1 MAIKSI
7 DQRID
12 QLAIPDGPQQ
22 EMPAPIE
29 PVTPDPSLTLED
41 PQLEPVQV
49 ASRIEGLTG
58 ILKSVQ
64 KATAPVETSPVKRA
78 GKAKEVLAKDASDKP
93 IDDIDVRAA
102 VGEQPIRVEG
112 DMVIAEPVAPA
123 TMFRVLES
131 MKIQK
136 VEGKPPTVRPNLDRI
151 QSEDELKQFYL
162 ATVDEYST
170 FVDEQRRLGR
180 TFEDIINDAKEI
192 GDVQILQD
200 LLKRAP
206 GDDPFNDSRSFAA
219 RLAVLNL
226 QSATLSAIKQAASTG
241 NAKDIL
247 EAGRLM
253 TLDGQASASL
263 LGVTAETGRAL
274 AINRIIIG
282 PDKARVRELR
292 KTIESFELEKIGEV
306 SEQEAAAILEQL
318 GGKDKMLAALSSYE
332 QLPNSNARGFYSK
345 HMARAVLDSASEIY
359 QSALVS
365 GVQTHAFN
373 ILGSPL
379 HYGMITAE
387 RFASAL
393 VGKDE
398 ALMQSTFASLRAF
411 PRYWSQALSAS
422 AEAFKSEKTSDMATK
437 FAQSRLATTAE
448 SFNVDPN
455 STLGKGI
462 DYFGQAMRFMGFRVL
477 TSADEGYKALF
488 RGMEMEFAATDA
500 ASKAAIKAV
509 ENGAS
514 QADATKVAQDVY
526 RATMNSD
533 AAFEEAS
540 EMARVITFQ
549 DALEGKILGKM
560 QEVMSHP
567 VAKLAGFPFFKTVTQ
582 IGLRGLE
589 RSPMA
594 IAMPRFFK
602 AMNSAD
608 PRERNMALAKVG
620 VSSAIASTFMTV
632 DFWTEGEFRMTGY
645 GPSDPKQRREWL
657 AKNEPYSFGIR
668 QKDGSYRWLSYKRYE
683 PVGMALG
690 SMADARDTVSHI
702 DEPEAAENILMHV
715 ALSNLQY
722 MTESQPALQFFAEIA
737 NTIGTRYEGEDDKF
751 ERILQLLQKQATEA
765 SLVVGQSAA
774 TLGVAPVGITNT
786 IEKIME
792 NPIKSKMPENQ
803 YAYAEI
809 PGYRMSLRGAY
820 EAIAEARAK
829 ASYFTGRG
837 IRETNDWY
845 EPVYREFDE
854 WSSVANALPM
864 QVKTK
869 RYNAINEEMIK
880 LKSGF
885 PPISK
890 SMNEP
895 GIKLNDIQ
903 FDRYKELIN
912 YPERS
917 AFAKEYFGIFLPKP
931 ILEQMVS
938 TIADKETYD
947 FSYDPNTGV
956 RRPATPGDRARALQ
970 NVRAVYSSYAKDL
983 MLLEFPE
990 LKTLVDERKA
1000 FEDAF
1005 GKAPQ
1010 KLPLTPDTLEKIKQ
1024 APYNPR

>member
-7 DQRID
+7 NDRLD
-12 QLAIPDGPQQ
+12 TMVMPDGPQQ
-22 EMPAPIE
+22 ELPAPIE
-29 PVTPDPSLTLED
+29 PVPPDPALDVQD

-49 ASRIEGLTG
+49 AGRVSGLTEV
-58 ILKSVQ
+58 LKGVQ
-64 KATAPVETSPVKRA
+64 KATQPIETSPAKRA
-78 GKAKEVLAKDASDKP
+78 KKAKEVLNQEQVNKP
-93 IDDIDVRAA
+93 IDELDVKAA
-102 VGEQPIRVEG
+102 VGEESIKVEG
-112 DMVIAEPVAPA
+112 DTIIAEPASPA
-123 TMFRVLES
+123 TMFRVAEL

-136 VEGKPPTVRPNLDRI
+136 IDGKPPIVRPNTNRI

-162 ATVDEYST
+162 ATVDEYSS

-180 TFEDIINDAKEI
+180 TFEDIMKDAEQI
-192 GDVQILQD
+192 GDVQILRD

-206 GDDPFNDSRSFAA
+206 GDDPFNDSRAFAA

-226 QSATLSAIKQAASTG
+226 QAATLEAIKKAGASG

-306 SEQEAAAILEQL
+306 DEAEAAAILEQL
-318 GGKDKMLAALSSYE
+318 GGKDKMAAALAAYE
-332 QLPNSNARGFYSK
+332 QLPNSNARSFYSK
-345 HMARAVLDSASEIY
+345 NMARAVLDSASEIY

-365 GVQTHAFN
+365 GFQTHGFN
-373 ILGSPL
+373 ILGSPI

-387 RFASAL
+387 RFASAIA
-393 VGKDE
+393 GKDE

-411 PRYWSQALSAS
+411 PRYWSQALGAA

-437 FAQSRLATTAE
+437 FAQNRLATTAE
-448 SFNVDPN
+448 NFNVDPN

-462 DYFGQAMRFMGFRVL
+462 DYFGQAMRFLGFRIL
-477 TSADEGYKALF
+477 TTADEGYKALF

-514 QADATKVAQDVY
+514 EADAAKIAQDVY

-540 EMARVITFQ
+540 DMARVITFQ
-549 DALEGKILGKM
+549 DSLEGPLLGKM
-560 QEVMSHP
+560 QEIMSHP

-589 RSPMA
+589 RTPMA
-594 IAMPRFFK
+594 VAMPRFFK

-608 PRERNMALAKVG
+608 PRERQLALAKVG
-620 VSSAIASTFMTV
+620 VSSAIAGTFMTV
-632 DFWTEGEFRMTGY
+632 DFWTEGNVRITGY

-657 AKNEPYSFGIR
+657 AKNEPYSIGFKKG
-668 QKDGSYRWLSYKRYE
+668 DGSYRWLSYKRYE
-683 PVGMALG
+683 PAGMAIG
-690 SMADARDTVSHI
+690 AMADVRDTVSHVG
-702 DEPEAAENILMHV
+702 EPEAQENILMHL

-722 MTESQPALQFFAEIA
+722 MTESQPALQFFAELA

-751 ERILQLLQKQATEA
+751 ERILQLFQKQATEA
-765 SLVVGQSAA
+765 GLVVGQSAV
-774 TLGVAPVGITNT
+774 TLGAAPVGMTNT
-786 IEKIME
+786 IEKILE
-792 NPIKSKMPENQ
+792 NPIKSKLPENQ

-809 PGYRMSLRGAY
+809 PGYRMSLRGTY

-829 ASYFTGRG
+829 SSFFTKAGVP
-837 IRETNDWY
+837 EYNDWY
-845 EPVYREFDE
+845 EPVTREFDE
-854 WSSVANALPM
+854 WYSVANTLPL

-869 RYNAINEEMIK
+869 RFNAVNEEMIR

-903 FDRYKELIN
+903 FNRYKELIN

-917 AFAKEYFGIFLPKP
+917 AFADEYFGAMKPQP
-931 ILEQMVS
+931 ILEALVATM
-938 TIADKETYD
+938 ADKETYN
-947 FSYDPNTGV
+947 FSNDPETGV
-956 RRPATPGDRARALQ
+956 RRQATNGDKIRALQ
-970 NVRAVYSSYAKDL
+970 NVRAVYASYAKDL

-990 LKTLVDERKA
+990 LKELVDQRKL
-1000 FEDAF
+1000 FEDRYQRS
-1005 GKAPQ
+1005 PQ

>member
-1 MAIKSI
+1 
-7 DQRID
+7 
-12 QLAIPDGPQQ
+12 
-22 EMPAPIE
+22 
-29 PVTPDPSLTLED
+29 
-41 PQLEPVQV
+41 
-49 ASRIEGLTG
+49 
-58 ILKSVQ
+58 
-64 KATAPVETSPVKRA
+64 
-78 GKAKEVLAKDASDKP
+78 
-93 IDDIDVRAA
+93 
-102 VGEQPIRVEG
+102 
-112 DMVIAEPVAPA
+112 
-123 TMFRVLES
+123 
-131 MKIQK
+131 
-136 VEGKPPTVRPNLDRI
+136 
-151 QSEDELKQFYL
+151 
-162 ATVDEYST
+162 
-170 FVDEQRRLGR
+170 
-180 TFEDIINDAKEI
+180 
-192 GDVQILQD
+192 
-200 LLKRAP
+200 
-206 GDDPFNDSRSFAA
+206 
-219 RLAVLNL
+219 
-226 QSATLSAIKQAASTG
+226 
-241 NAKDIL
+241 
-247 EAGRLM
+247 
-253 TLDGQASASL
+253 
-263 LGVTAETGRAL
+263 
-274 AINRIIIG
+274 
-282 PDKARVRELR
+282 
-292 KTIESFELEKIGEV
+292 
-306 SEQEAAAILEQL
+306 
-318 GGKDKMLAALSSYE
+318 
-332 QLPNSNARGFYSK
+332 
-345 HMARAVLDSASEIY
+345 
-359 QSALVS
+359 
-365 GVQTHAFN
+365 
-373 ILGSPL
+373 
-379 HYGMITAE
+379 
-387 RFASAL
+387 
-393 VGKDE
+393 
-398 ALMQSTFASLRAF
+398 
-411 PRYWSQALSAS
+411 
-422 AEAFKSEKTSDMATK
+422 
-437 FAQSRLATTAE
+437 
-448 SFNVDPN
+448 
-455 STLGKGI
+455 
-462 DYFGQAMRFMGFRVL
+462 
-477 TSADEGYKALF
+477 
-488 RGMEMEFAATDA
+488 
-500 ASKAAIKAV
+500 
-509 ENGAS
+509 
-514 QADATKVAQDVY
+514 
-526 RATMNSD
+526 
-533 AAFEEAS
+533 
-540 EMARVITFQ
+540 VITFQ

-589 RSPMA
+589 RTPMA

-657 AKNEPYSFGIR
+657 AKNEPYSFGIK

-702 DEPEAAENILMHV
+702 DEPEAAENILMHL

-722 MTESQPALQFFAEIA
+722 MTESQPALQFFAELA

-809 PGYRMSLRGAY
+809 PGFRMSLRGSY

-829 ASYFTGRG
+829 SSYFTGRG

-845 EPVYREFDE
+845 EPVYREFE
-854 WSSVANALPM
+854 NWASPANALPI

-869 RYNAINEEMIK
+869 RFNGINEEMIK

-885 PPISK
+885 PPISN

-903 FDRYKELIN
+903 KDRYKELIN

-917 AFAKEYFGIFLPKP
+917 AFAKEYFGIAVPKP

-947 FSYDPNTGV
+947 FSYDPNTGI
-956 RRPATPGDRARALQ
+956 RRPSTPGDRARALQ

>member
-1 MAIKSI
+1 MSIKSI

-12 QLAIPDGPQQ
+12 QLVIPDGPQQ

-29 PVTPDPSLTLED
+29 PVAPDPALTLED

-49 ASRIEGLTG
+49 AGRIEGLTNV
-58 ILKSVQ
+58 LKQVQ
-64 KATAPVETSPVKRA
+64 KATAPIETSPAKRVQQ
-78 GKAKEVLAKDASDKP
+78 AKEVLGKEAIDKP
-93 IDDIDVRAA
+93 INELDVRSA

-112 DMVIAEPVAPA
+112 DTIIADPVAPA

-131 MKIQK
+131 MKVQR

-162 ATVDEYST
+162 ATVDEYSS

-180 TFEDIINDAKEI
+180 TFEDIMNDAKEI
-192 GDVQILQD
+192 GDTQILRD

-206 GDDPFNDSRSFAA
+206 GDDPFNDSRQFAA

-226 QSATLSAIKQAASTG
+226 QSATLDAIKQAAATG

-274 AINRIIIG
+274 AINRIVIG
-282 PDKARVRELR
+282 PNKARVRELR

-306 SEQEAAAILEQL
+306 SDQEAAAILEQL
-318 GGKDKMLAALSSYE
+318 GGKDKMLAALQAYE

-345 HMARAVLDSASEIY
+345 HMARAILDSASEIY

-373 ILGSPL
+373 ILGSPI

-387 RFASAL
+387 RFAAAIA
-393 VGKDE
+393 GRDE

-411 PRYWSQALSAS
+411 PRYWSQALGAA

-455 STLGKGI
+455 SSLGKGI

-488 RGMEMEFAATDA
+488 RGMEMEFGATDA
-500 ASKAAIKAV
+500 ATKAALKAV

-514 QADATKVAQDVY
+514 EADAAKVAQDVY
-526 RATMNSD
+526 KATMNSD

-540 EMARVITFQ
+540 DMARVVTFQ
-549 DALEGKILGKM
+549 DALEGKVLGKM
-560 QEVMSHP
+560 QEIMSHP

-582 IGLRGLE
+582 ISLRGME

-594 IAMPRFFK
+594 IAMPRFWK
-602 AMNSAD
+602 AMNSAN
-608 PRERNMALAKVG
+608 PQERNVALAKVG
-620 VSSAIASTFMTV
+620 VSSAIAGTFMTV
-632 DFWTEGEFRMTGY
+632 DFWTEGNFKMTGY

-657 AKNEPYSFGIR
+657 TKNEPYSFGIK

-690 SMADARDTVSHI
+690 SMADARDTVSHL
-702 DEPEAAENILMHV
+702 DDPEAAENVLMHV

-722 MTESQPALQFFAEIA
+722 MTESQPALQFFAELA
-737 NTIGTRYEGEDDKF
+737 NTIGSRYEGEDDKF

-765 SLVVGQSAA
+765 GLVIGQSVA
-774 TLGVAPVGITNT
+774 TGGMAPVGITNT

-792 NPIKSKMPENQ
+792 NPIKSKLPENQ

-809 PGYRMSLRGAY
+809 PGYRMALRGSY

-829 ASYFTGRG
+829 ASFFTGRG

-854 WSSVANALPM
+854 WYSVANALPM

-903 FDRYKELIN
+903 LDRYKELIN

-917 AFAKEYFGIFLPKP
+917 VFANEYFGMQKPKP
-931 ILEQMVS
+931 ILEEMVS
-938 TIADKETYD
+938 TIADKNTYD
-947 FSYDPNTGV
+947 YSYDPNTGL
-956 RRPATPGDRARALQ
+956 RRTATPGDKIRTLQ

-1000 FEDAF
+1000 FEDAY